1 MSPIHAHNYS
11 WGNTR
16 SPDKADSPPNQ
27 GPERHLK
34 PEKKPA
40 DPKEQANHSE
50 KEQGGVSEVS
60 QLML

>member
-1 MSPIHAHNYS
+1 MH
-11 WGNTR
+11 
-16 SPDKADSPPNQ
+16 KAKLVAIFVVLSLT